1 MTTPQPSRRRRRGGF
16 GTVERLPSGRFR
28 ARWRDPSGRRST
40 AEQTFPTTADARAFL
55 ATVEADL
62 LRRTYRAPR
71 RVSETLSTYGARWVE
86 MRPGLKDSTRHQ
98 YAIDFR
104 RHVEPYLGPMLLDQ
118 IEPDRVRAWH
128 AALSADLRAKLGGPP
143 EDGRSRA
150 GSRNGSA
157 TVARSYRLL
166 RAILQTAVDDEL
178 LLRNPCRIAGASEPR
193 SAERPTLSVA
203 ELAALAAV
211 VPSRYRALV
220 LMAGFS
226 GLRAGELAALRVRDL
241 QLVDGA
247 SAVKVTRRL
256 YRVGGRI
263 TVDDPKS
270 EAGGRTV
277 ALPAFVGADLRR
289 HLTEHRSGA
298 GPDDLLFLTAGG
310 REILDTYS
318 QILRRGL
325 DKIGRGDCRGHDL
338 RHSAMTAAAEH
349 GATLATLM
357 QMAGHSTPAAAQRYQ
372 HATAEHARRVAVAM
386 DATAA
391 GVLAAENVE
400 PLSLGRSSR

>member
-1 MTTPQPSRRRRRGGF
+1 MT
-16 GTVERLPSGRFR
+16 
-28 ARWRDPSGRRST
+28 AD
-40 AEQTFPTTADARAFL
+40 QTFATTADARAFL
-55 ATVEADL
+55 ATVEADI

-71 RVSETLSTYGARWVE
+71 RVSETLAAFGARWVE
-86 MRPGLKDSTRHQ
+86 RRPGLKDSTRHQ
-98 YAIDFR
+98 YGIDFR
-104 RHVEPYLGPMLLDQ
+104 RHIEPHLGPMLLDQ

-128 AALSADLRAKLGGPP
+128 AALSADLRARLGGTG
-143 EDGRSRA
+143 EEGRSRA
-150 GSRNGSA
+150 GRRDGAA

-178 LLRNPCRIAGASEPR
+178 LLRNPCRLSGAGEPR
-193 SAERPTLSVA
+193 SGERPTLSVA
-203 ELAALAAV
+203 ELVALASAV
-211 VPSRYRALV
+211 PARYRAVV

-226 GLRAGELAALRVRDL
+226 GLRAGELAALRIRDL
-241 QLVDGA
+241 HLEGA
-247 SAVKVTRRL
+247 VPSVKVTRRL
-256 YRVGGRI
+256 YRVAGRI
-263 TVDDPKS
+263 TVDVPKS
-270 EAGGRTV
+270 DAGGRTV
-277 ALPAFVGADLRR
+277 VLPAFVWADLQR
-289 HLTEHRSGA
+289 HFAEHRSDA
-298 GPDDLLFLTAGG
+298 GPDDLVFLTAGG

-318 QILRRGL
+318 QILHRGL

-391 GVLAAENVE
+391 ELLAAK
-400 PLSLGRSSR
+400 RR